1 MMEADNKKKLSNMLW
16 FLGFAFLFGFYIF
29 TTGLDLIKGNFCGNT
44 AIDYCAYWSTGEIIN
59 DEGFAKIYDLK
70 ILEEHQSAIYPRP
83 IKNSDYFQIIPF
95 PYLSIFA
102 LPFALLSKLS
112 LKTSYI
118 VWVAINAIALVLYLR
133 FFIRQT
139 ISEKIQIPMMAVLL
153 VSVPVFLNLSYGQ
166 LNIWLGIFA
175 GEFVRNLIKKR
186 PIFAGIWLA
195 GLLLKPQTL
204 ILVLPFLLFTKEF
217 RVLIGFAVNS
227 GILITGS
234 FLLGGVEG
242 ALGWYKILIGSSAG
256 RSAANPLVMMNWRM
270 LSMHINNFT
279 HTSLGTYFLVVGVA
293 ATLTILYLILRKLT
307 LETPTVIAMRYLS
320 IFVAT
325 MLVTWHAHFSQ
336 GLVFYPLLIIF
347 VTNKTMAD
355 REFKF
360 WLIFPIII
368 MLLIF
373 FLPVVTFLLNTN
385 SVQINFLKLLSGIR
399 GLILNI
405 WLLLWAFRQTKSL
418 QFGSGYAR
426 DEKTI

>member
-1 MMEADNKKKLSNMLW
+1 MESDNRKKLSNMLW

-59 DEGFAKIYDLK
+59 MEGFAKIYDLK

-83 IKNSDYFQIIPF
+83 FKNSDYFLIIPF

-112 LKTSYI
+112 LKISYL
-118 VWVAINAIALVLYLR
+118 VWVLINAAAFVLYLR
-133 FFIRQT
+133 FFISQT
-139 ISEKIQIPMMAVLL
+139 LREKIPLTLL
-153 VSVPVFLNLSYGQ
+153 AALLFSVPVFLNLSYGQ

-175 GEFVRNLIKKR
+175 GEFVRNLIKKH
-186 PIFAGIWLA
+186 PVFAGVWLA

-227 GILITGS
+227 ATLITGS

-242 ALGWYKILIGSSAG
+242 ALGWYKILVGSSAG

-279 HTSLGTYFLVVGVA
+279 SSNYGLIALVVGVLITLA
-293 ATLTILYLILRKLT
+293 ILLMIIKNTEAVSTTQIVIRYLTIFT
-307 LETPTVIAMRYLS
+307 
-320 IFVAT
+320 AT
-325 MLVTWHAHFSQ
+325 MLITWHAHLSMGIVTFPFFAYILQ
-336 GLVFYPLLIIF
+336 KKMFPMKLLTIWIVLPILFMFIIF
-347 VTNKTMAD
+347 
-355 REFKF
+355 
-360 WLIFPIII
+360 
-368 MLLIF
+368 F
-373 FLPVVTFLLNTN
+373 FPVVTEQLHIPAIQNNVYKL
-385 SVQINFLKLLSGIR
+385 INGSR
-399 GLILNI
+399 GLILNMMVLI
-405 WLLLWAFRQTKSL
+405 WVACFTNKNPNLELAEPVS
-418 QFGSGYAR
+418 
-426 DEKTI
+426 

>member
-1 MMEADNKKKLSNMLW
+1 MDTDGRKKLSNLLW

-29 TTGLDLIKGNFCGNT
+29 TTGLDLVKGNFCGNT

-59 DEGFAKIYDLK
+59 VEGFAKIYDLK

-83 IKNSDYFQIIPF
+83 FKNSDYFQIIPF

-112 LKTSYI
+112 LKISYL
-118 VWVAINAIALVLYLR
+118 VWLIINAAAFVLYMR
-133 FFIRQT
+133 FFINQT
-139 ISEKIQIPMMAVLL
+139 LGEKIPLPLMAILL
-153 VSVPVFLNLSYGQ
+153 FSVPVFLNLSYGQ

-175 GEFVRNLIKKR
+175 GEFVRNLVKKR
-186 PIFAGIWLA
+186 PVFAGVWLA

-227 GILITGS
+227 AMLMTSS

-242 ALGWYKILIGSSAG
+242 ALGWIRILIGSSAG

-279 HTSLGTYFLVVGVA
+279 NTSIGTYLLVLGVA
-293 ATLTILYLILRKLT
+293 ATFALLYLVLRKLT
-307 LETPTVIAMRYLS
+307 LQTSTVIAMRYLV

-336 GLVFYPLLIIF
+336 GLVFYPLFIF
-347 VTNKTMAD
+347 FVINKAMSD

-360 WLIFPIII
+360 WLIFPIIF
-368 MLLIF
+368 MFLIF
-373 FLPVVTFLLNTN
+373 FLPVFTDIFNLQ
-385 SVQINFLKLLSGIR
+385 SVQVNFRKLLAGSR
-399 GLILNI
+399 GLVLNI
-405 WLLLWAFRQTKSL
+405 WLLIWAFRYVKSRL
-418 QFGSGYAR
+418 SGVGVAE
-426 DEKTI
+426 DASTT